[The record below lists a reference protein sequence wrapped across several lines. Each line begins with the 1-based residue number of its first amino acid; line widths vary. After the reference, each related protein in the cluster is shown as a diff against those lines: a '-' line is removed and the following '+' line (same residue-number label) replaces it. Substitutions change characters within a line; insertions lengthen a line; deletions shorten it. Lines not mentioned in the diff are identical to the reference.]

1 MWRSPSTTQQQ
12 QQFRLL
18 FRWLIQVRA
27 LTCDSGESASAQP
40 AQVVRYYYYAGLES
54 FDIP

>member
-1 MWRSPSTTQQQ
+1 MQCN
-12 QQFRLL
+12 
-18 FRWLIQVRA
+18 A
-27 LTCDSGESASAQP
+27 GGDSGESASAQP